1 LKAVFDTE
9 MSKAASLKGRNGNP
23 RDPVYLLHKR
33 SLITKPLAPICK
45 DFLSRGQ
52 GKMLGKDCLR
62 ADQDLNIPCYVTI
75 DT

>member
-1 LKAVFDTE
+1 MLRFLRKIY
-9 MSKAASLKGRNGNP
+9 GNTNN
-23 RDPVYLLHKR
+23 
-33 SLITKPLAPICK
+33 IT
-45 DFLSRGQ
+45 DYMSRGQ